1 MQLIAVQT
9 IENCYRSVKLPGS
22 NDGELTINE
31 GDVLVIVEH
40 DLDGSGWTK
49 VMKNDEEGFVPSSY
63 IEVI

>member
-1 MQLIAVQT
+1 MQLIGVQT
-9 IENCYRSVKLPGS
+9 IESCYRSVKLPGS

>member
-1 MQLIAVQT
+1 MIRVQT
-9 IENCYRSVKLPGS
+9 MEIIVDLLNSPGS
-22 NDGELTINE
+22 NEGELTINE

-63 IEVI
+63 IEVM